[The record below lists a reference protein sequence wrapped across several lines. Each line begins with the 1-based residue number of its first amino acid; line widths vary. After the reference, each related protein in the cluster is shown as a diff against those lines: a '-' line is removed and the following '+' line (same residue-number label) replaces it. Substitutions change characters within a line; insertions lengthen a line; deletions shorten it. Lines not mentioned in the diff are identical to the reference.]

1 MTSLDKSEDLQSLRH
16 IKLSA
21 MIRNKQMMDQYILGP
36 ARTLEDQEIP
46 LHPSS
51 LQELVPHAL
60 GAGVLLGLG
69 GVAGDLR
76 DICRGGGGV
85 V

>member
-21 MIRNKQMMDQYILGP
+21 MIRNKQMIDQYILGP

-51 LQELVPHAL
+51 LTGSGWSDSNISCNKYIE
-60 GAGVLLGLG
+60 
-69 GVAGDLR
+69 
-76 DICRGGGGV
+76 I
-85 V
+85 